1 MKIRDD
7 GQYWQIASEYCNKD
21 VIELY
26 GQDNDK
32 TQIQIFLFLSNNI
45 IFGQMSSI
53 KYRALK
59 VKDLWPIAETL
70 AGIKSTNSYRNRAQ
84 LLELS
89 HIIPK
94 FIFENINK

>member
-1 MKIRDD
+1 MKKLEDS
-7 GQYWQIASEYCNKD
+7 QYWQLAAENCKKD
-21 VIELY
+21 VQALY
-26 GQDNDK
+26 GPENDK

-45 IFGQMSSI
+45 IFGQMSSP

-70 AGIKSTNSYRNRAQ
+70 AGVKSANSFRNRAQ

-89 HIIPK
+89 HIVPK
-94 FIFENINK
+94 YVYEHINK

>member
-1 MKIRDD
+1 MQKHEE
-7 GQYWQIASEYCNKD
+7 GQYWQLAAEYCKKD
-21 VIELY
+21 VQALY
-26 GQDNDK
+26 GPENEK

-45 IFGQMSSI
+45 IFGQMSSA

-70 AGIKSTNSYRNRAQ
+70 AGVKSANSFKNRAQ

-89 HIIPK
+89 HIVPK
-94 FIFENINK
+94 FIYEYINK

>member
-1 MKIRDD
+1 MKKQEEA
-7 GQYWQIASEYCNKD
+7 QYWQLAAEYCKKD
-21 VIELY
+21 VQALY
-26 GQDNDK
+26 GPENDK

-45 IFGQMSSI
+45 IFGQMSST

-70 AGIKSTNSYRNRAQ
+70 AGVKSANSFRNRAQ

-94 FIFENINK
+94 FIYDNINK

>member
-1 MKIRDD
+1 MKKREEA
-7 GQYWQIASEYCNKD
+7 QYWQVAAEYCKKD
-21 VIELY
+21 VQALY
-26 GQDNDK
+26 GTENEK

-45 IFGQMSSI
+45 IFGQMSSA

-70 AGIKSTNSYRNRAQ
+70 AGVKSANSYKNRAQ

-89 HIIPK
+89 HIVPK
-94 FIFENINK
+94 FIYEHISK